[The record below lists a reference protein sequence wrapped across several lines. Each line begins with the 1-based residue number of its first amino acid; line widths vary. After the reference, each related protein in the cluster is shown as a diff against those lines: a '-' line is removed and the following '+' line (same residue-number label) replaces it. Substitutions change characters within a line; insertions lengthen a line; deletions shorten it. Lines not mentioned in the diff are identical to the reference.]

1 MKVLDAGMKV
11 KAEVKFSVV
20 LLDVVIKIGD
30 RLAPAPFVIWKYE
43 FEYVFAGKVVLNV
56 VGKVIC
62 VAVWVVAAK
71 VPVIGIV
78 FAPNTWTVN
87 VCVFPFALVAESL
100 YRIMSAKIVPI
111 LVELYFGAVVI
122 LIYSHGTAWMSSCG
136 NAVISRVLRTFAS
149 TIVLS

>member
-30 RLAPAPFVIWKYE
+30 RLAPEPFVIWKYE
-43 FEYVFAGKVVLNV
+43 FEYVFAKVVLNV

-62 VAVWVVAAK
+62 VVVWAVAAK

-78 FAPNTWTVN
+78 FAPKTWTVN

-122 LIYSHGTAWMSSCG
+122 SIYSHGTAWMSSCG
-136 NAVISRVLRTFAS
+136 NAVISSVLRTFAN